1 MRILTLLT
9 VLAGLMLP
17 AALLQAQQT
26 PFLNHYAWNPRLFNP
41 ASQGGANGGE
51 IALVYR
57 NQFTQLEAS
66 VRPSSY
72 LLHVD
77 ASAFLPERIGFAVQL
92 LGDKAHLLNR
102 FQLSGFFGYHLI
114 QSNQIRLSLG
124 AAVGY
129 LNQNFD
135 FDGVRVSNIQD
146 LDIFDNR
153 LNTGRFDGGPGLA
166 FEYRLDN
173 GSFFALDA
181 AASQLFSSDITIR
194 KSSATNANGVVYD
207 MIPHLLANGRFRFQ
221 AGGFALEPNVIFR
234 ALSGDRPLKAGVLDF
249 NLNAYFLKNNRL
261 MVGAGTRTG
270 TGGFHLQVG
279 VAPTVD
285 TRINF
290 SGELHPALG
299 TTFEIG
305 AGYTF
310 SRRKENPDLL
320 QGPYKEAKALSNGLD
335 FRISSVKTQQDAIG
349 NAISASASAE
359 SLKQRELASGQ
370 CAALLEQT
378 EREINN
384 MLTVVKALEAKRLE
398 AEKIMR
404 NAEIESEKISDESRS
419 NLAAIVELKRQ
430 ATLNLDELGVR
441 QRDLLQKCTALKP
454 EINELAC
461 IQSGD
466 DACVREL
473 FSTRLHN
480 LPGNPPDMFPIQ
492 TITTPG
498 RTSLILRFPND
509 EEAYALTT
517 GARNLATNIFTVIE
531 EVKQQGLRLA
541 WIDLVTELQEDES
554 TIDYKPGL
562 LYAGDLD
569 TEMTAYTLVDNKS
582 GKSIDRQL
590 APDNFTELS
599 LEQIGALKLA
609 TLRSYFIKL
618 GIPANQISLTV
629 RFNHPEN
636 IYREETRTVVKIS
649 Y

>member
-1 MRILTLLT
+1 MRKLILLT
-9 VLAGLMLP
+9 VLAGLKLP

-57 NQFTQLEAS
+57 NQFTQLDAS

-72 LLHVD
+72 LLHAD
-77 ASAFLPERIGFAVQL
+77 ASAFLPERIGFALQL

-114 QSNQIRLSLG
+114 QNNRIRLSLG
-124 AAVGY
+124 AAAGY
-129 LNQNFD
+129 LNQSFD
-135 FDGVRVSNIQD
+135 FEGVRVSDIQD

-166 FEYRLDN
+166 FEYRLGN

-194 KSSATNANGVVYD
+194 KSSAATVNGVVYD
-207 MIPHLLANGRFRFQ
+207 MIPHLLANGRFRIQ
-221 AGGFALEPNVIFR
+221 AGGFAIEPNVIFR
-234 ALSGDRPLKAGVLDF
+234 ALSGDRPLKAGVLDI

-279 VAPTVD
+279 VAPTLD

-290 SGELHPALG
+290 SGELHPSLG

-305 AGYTF
+305 AAYTF
-310 SRRKENPDLL
+310 KRRRENPDLL
-320 QGPYKEAKALSNGLD
+320 QNPYKEAKALANGLD

-349 NAISASASAE
+349 NAITASASAE
-359 SLKQRELASGQ
+359 NLRQRELASTQ

-384 MLTVVKALEAKRLE
+384 LRPTVDILEAKRRE
-398 AEKIMR
+398 AETMIR
-404 NAEIESEKISDESRS
+404 NAEIQSEIISEETR
-419 NLAAIVELKRQ
+419 NNMAAIAELKRQ
-430 ATLNLDELGVR
+430 AVLNLDELGNR

-454 EINELAC
+454 EINELTC
-461 IQSGD
+461 IRSGD

-473 FSTRLHN
+473 FAARLQTM
-480 LPGNPPDMFPIQ
+480 PGNPPDMFPLQ
-492 TITTPG
+492 TATTPG
-498 RTSLILRFPND
+498 HTNLILRFPND
-509 EEAYALTT
+509 DEAYALTT
-517 GARNLATNIFTVIE
+517 GVRNLATNISALVDET
-531 EVKQQGLRLA
+531 KQQGLRFDG
-541 WIDLVTELQEDES
+541 IDLITELQEDES

-562 LYAGDLD
+562 LYAGDLENEL
-569 TEMTAYTLVDNKS
+569 TNYTLIDNKS
-582 GKSIDRQL
+582 GKRADRQL
-590 APDNFTELS
+590 NPDHFTELS

-609 TLRSYFIKL
+609 ALRSYLIKL
-618 GIPANQISLTV
+618 GIPANRISTSV

-636 IYREETRTVVKIS
+636 IYREETRMVVKIG